1 MLISIFFLLTC
12 NSCYF
17 ETSVP
22 EDGSEKQRG
31 FIQVFIDPD
40 SLDFIRSDKLSSGT
54 KSLIFNI
61 EGEEL
66 NRKEIEEIQNKYGD
80 TVFNRRMVMIGIS
93 ALATEFSLIDIKSN
107 TDFDEEHKAG
117 ESLRDIVT
125 FYGASPVK
133 YIEAGCPEFTGEWGN
148 YLENY
153 FYGFTPIEK
162 PLSAITRVDLIL
174 INPRFELRFMK
185 QPSVP
190 GKQVLTISLSNDN
203 TVLERSIEVTF

>member
-1 MLISIFFLLTC
+1 MKKNIKLLISIFFLLTC

-107 TDFDEEHKAG
+107 TIQQWTAADRFDHHLQMTFAHQPLLQQTEMTVKQRLREHLPPRA
-117 ESLRDIVT
+117 SIAQQLRH
-125 FYGASPVK
+125 FHGHFGRA
-133 YIEAGCPEFTGEWGN
+133 
-148 YLENY
+148 
-153 FYGFTPIEK
+153 
-162 PLSAITRVDLIL
+162 
-174 INPRFELRFMK
+174 
-185 QPSVP
+185 
-190 GKQVLTISLSNDN
+190 
-203 TVLERSIEVTF
+203 